1 MKRDYHRI
9 GAPVSEHFNSA
20 HEQAV
25 ILKRPKD
32 VAKAPG
38 ALLLCFIDNEQSGE
52 YVPMLLDQSTVDW
65 INKVFNE
72 HKS

>member
-1 MKRDYHRI
+1 MGRRDYHRI
-9 GAPVSEHFNSA
+9 GAQISEHFNSE

-38 ALLLCFIDNEQSGE
+38 ALLLCFIESGE
-52 YVPMLLDQSTVDW
+52 YVPMLLDQGTVDW
-65 INKVFNE
+65 INFVFNE